1 MYSSK
6 YRFLYELVQ
15 NADDSAYSKAREA
28 SKLPFLRFRITPTTF
43 VVETNEDGFTRANVE
58 AVCATGKSSKKT
70 SATDDHI
77 GEKGFGFK
85 SVFSIADDVHVQ
97 SGLWSFRFQYQRGDD
112 GLGMVTPLDADAVIL
127 PRDVTTRITLHLTET
142 AIEEYQDLL
151 NAVASMPETTIFFLQ
166 KLEQFQIHVTDVD
179 DKVTTTRFERTVL
192 DTSRSRIRIRRYQ
205 EINGRASVDNSLYRC
220 FAHIIKHMPENKYR
234 QGRKSARIDLAFPV
248 DLESQEP
255 KLSKSGQH
263 VFAYLPVQRLPQ
275 IQVRWS
281 NQEQEQR

>member
-28 SKLPFLRFRITPTTF
+28 SKLPFLRFKITPTTF

-58 AVCATGKSSKKT
+58 AVCATGKSSKKA

-127 PRDVTTRITLHLTET
+127 PRHVTTRITLHLTET
-142 AIEEYQDLL
+142 AIEEHQGLL

-166 KLEQFQIHVTDVD
+166 KLEQFQIQVTDLN
-179 DKVTTTRFERTVL
+179 DKVMITRFEKTPL
-192 DTSRSRIRIRRYQ
+192 DTSTSTIQLRRYQ
-205 EINGRASVDNSLYRC
+205 ERKNKTAVSESLYRC
-220 FAHIIKHMPENKYR
+220 FTHVIRGMPETGYR
-234 QGRKSARIDLAFPV
+234 KGRKSARIDLAFPV
-248 DLESQEP
+248 APDSQEP
-255 KLSKSGQH
+255 KLSETGQY
-263 VFAYLPVQRLPQ
+263 VFAYLPLQRVQQ
-275 IQVRWS
+275 IQVCS
-281 NQEQEQR
+281 FS